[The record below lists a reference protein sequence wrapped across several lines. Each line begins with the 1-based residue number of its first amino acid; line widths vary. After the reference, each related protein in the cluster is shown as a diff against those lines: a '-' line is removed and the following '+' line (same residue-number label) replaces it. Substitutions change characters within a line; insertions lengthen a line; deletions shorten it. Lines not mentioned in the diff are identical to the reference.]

1 MGKRGVLM
9 VCLGNICRSPI
20 SEAVFQHVVKER
32 GLEDKWFVD
41 SAATSNEHTGSPPD
55 RRATACIKRHGIEYK
70 HKCRQLCKDD
80 YKKFHFIFGMDK
92 SNLQDIKRKAPADGT
107 AEIGLLGDYHPDG
120 KTIIHD
126 PWYDSDDKGFE
137 ECYEKAL
144 ASVNA
149 FLDSHQ

>member
-1 MGKRGVLM
+1 MAKRGVLM

-20 SEAVFQHVVKER
+20 AEAVFQHVIKER

-41 SAATSNEHTGSPPD
+41 SAATSSEHIGSDPD
-55 RRATACIKRHGIEYK
+55 PRASACIKRHGIVYK
-70 HKCRQLCKDD
+70 HKCRRLTADD
-80 YKKFHFIFGMDK
+80 YRKFDFIFGMDK
-92 SNLQDIKRKAPADGT
+92 SNLSNIKRIAPADGK
-107 AEIGLLGDYHPDG
+107 AEIGLLGDYHPKG

-149 FLDSHQ
+149 FLDQHQ